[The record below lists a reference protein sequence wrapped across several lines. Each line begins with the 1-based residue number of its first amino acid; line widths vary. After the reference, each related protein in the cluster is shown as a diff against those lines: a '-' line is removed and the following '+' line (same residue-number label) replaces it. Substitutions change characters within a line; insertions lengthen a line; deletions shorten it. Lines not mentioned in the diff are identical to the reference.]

1 MSLSGVPVTVDGL
14 ARRMRIGCGA
24 LRNTGKGS
32 GVPTIPD
39 VLLLQAG
46 GSRRTLEMTER
57 GAL

>member
-1 MSLSGVPVTVDGL
+1 MTVDGL